1 MRRMVYPGVTADGQR
16 LQVRDPGNS
25 YRPLPDD
32 GLEVEWGHYW
42 QRALDMGDIS
52 IEGPVAVRSKRERN
66 QAPDEIAHGSRDARD
81 TRQSPGPSDSTIKG
95 HDVPRD
101 TARGGVGTDQPVRG
115 RR

>member
-42 QRALDMGDIS
+42 QRALDMSDIS
-52 IEGPVAVRSKRERN
+52 VDGPVAVKVKRE
-66 QAPDEIAHGSRDARD
+66 APDEIAHGSRDSRD

-95 HDVPRD
+95 HDVARD
-101 TARGGVGTDQPVRG
+101 STVRGGVGTDQPVRG